1 MDSYIELKILVFK
14 TVAMILWQSRKK
26 SLKRS
31 GEILEN
37 LRPFLAIHLEEQ
49 KDANYQTW
57 TPLDLDKRPKIPPKF
72 TLNLNRVVGLTLADA
87 D

>member
-49 KDANYQTW
+49 EDANYQTW
-57 TPLDLDKRPKIPPKF
+57 TPLDLDKDSPKIYPKPK
-72 TLNLNRVVGLTLADA
+72 TSGWIDSCRC
-87 D
+87 